1 MTDYDLGR
9 AKGKIVIDVDD
20 RGYRKAERANESL
33 AETTHRVADG
43 FDDAAESQGDLEKEQ
58 RKAVGTTKEESKAL
72 DELNKISREQKKITD
87 EVKQSK
93 KELNKVLED
102 EKSTEAEIEQAINRS
117 NKARAEALKLA
128 QDRKRAELSLANAMK
143 GTSGTSRRG
152 TTKLKVDDTEAN
164 LKIRKF
170 KQNLDSIKKNHVVRI
185 VTETTQK
192 GNKTAGIA
200 AGGSALATGGAGVV
214 GLAGS
219 GTVGLGAQAIVGI
232 ADSAAELSGVL
243 GLIPGV
249 VAGIGT
255 VSATLK
261 IATQGFGDAFEA
273 VLSGDVEKL
282 NAALEEMAPAAQAIF
297 EAMAP
302 LSSVIKEAG
311 QGIQEAFSHDL
322 AQYVKPLAEIY
333 LPLVSGGMV
342 EISKSLNEGIQEFL
356 RWAGEASVAQDVAGF
371 LTNVNEALVIMRP
384 VATLVGQIIQD
395 IVSVSGSFLPQ
406 LAQIILNIT
415 TEVRD
420 WINEMRETG
429 KMAEWIQT
437 GIDAFK
443 QLWEIIKT
451 FGSAFGDIFDIGK
464 MFGGGA
470 LDWLQKLG
478 DAFKTFTSSEAGTSA
493 IATFFGSTAKAADA
507 FIPVLGQIMNAFMEL
522 FPLLSDVGVAMAP
535 GIGDFFDG
543 LASTFNVLKP
553 IMVQMAK
560 PMSDIFTSLGQW
572 LPAIFQT
579 GKTQL
584 PEIMQ
589 SLADAIEMILKNSPD
604 VMSAL
609 LTGINDFLKVL
620 PGVIDDVM
628 QILPPLIQ
636 AFSIIKT
643 LSMFV
648 IGVITQTI
656 VYIGELLN
664 AIIKFFD
671 WLINTMPTAVGQWLA
686 SLGPMITDALSTA
699 WEAIKGWF
707 SSFISWVGSVAS
719 GVWESMKNAW
729 NSVVAWITEFGGS
742 VRNSLNELIA
752 TFVQWA
758 TDLGAW
764 FLSLPAKISAWAAE
778 IWKSFL
784 DFLGGIAST
793 IGDGAQIVWG
803 AITEFGN
810 NIWNKIKEIAANAV
824 DWGASIVQGLID
836 GIKSMIG
843 KVGDAIGDV
852 AQTIQDFIMGRS
864 PTKKGPLSGRGW
876 TYYSGQRVASAF
888 AEGIADNAH
897 EAGDAAGAMAQ
908 YGSDGASSLEGFV
921 KDMTEFTA
929 LGSSMISFIQGISD
943 IAFNVIDLFTH
954 DFMTGESN
962 LPKTWTKDPNAE
974 KKGGTRAD
982 ATPSERRRDKSTFD
996 WDAVAEKE
1004 SGGKWSDNNSGGHMT
1019 SSGAPRGGL
1028 QITDGTW
1035 VAFGGKEFANNAAEA
1050 TKAQQIAIAERI
1062 AFEGFG
1068 DTKPQGLG
1076 AWEVIT
1082 KGLVDGV
1089 NENTKRNQT
1098 PGLSTETSSA
1108 FDKELLANVPM
1119 GKYSQEGSADL
1130 TKGLGDCT
1138 SAVEDLVNMMDGKPT
1153 GGRKLNTGNAAELLP
1168 QMGFIKGEGGLG
1180 DMRIAFNEG
1189 HMQATLPG
1197 GTNFNWGSQAAAAR
1211 GGRTGTGADDPA
1223 LDQRYYRPQTDDALN
1238 RVADGQDD
1246 QLAYDELMVQE
1257 LRTQNTTLNDQLT
1270 AYENGTAS
1278 DDDIT
1283 TMLNGMDQQILDLK
1297 KSGTPEDKERATALE
1312 GLQGDVAT
1320 DRGFQANDPQDMIS
1334 QVQGIANG
1342 ASSIAQ
1348 SVVGAI
1354 DAGIK
1359 AIGNASELTSTLV
1372 RGIENTE
1379 DVGKIIDNIQSF
1391 VDFASKIAGTVASV
1405 ASTVGSLIS
1414 AGAGADPSG
1423 GASGAAAAVQGV
1435 AAIAGIVQGVL
1446 DTVNAAIDMG
1456 QEVARIAGKYFSQF
1470 LSRSILGGL
1479 EGDIKMLLDQNDW
1492 TLKAWSE
1499 DNPDD
1504 KRQFNVPAWM
1514 RGTDEVQEQ
1523 GGKIRDLNMYIGPG
1537 TDPAESMNQGMWAV
1551 MTDQGGVFS
1560 SEF

>member
-1 MTDYDLGR
+1 MPNYDLGK
-9 AKGKIVIDVDD
+9 AEGKIVIVVDD
-20 RGYRKAERANESL
+20 RGYRKAERANDSL
-33 AETTHRVADG
+33 AQSSHRVADG
-43 FDDAAESQGDLEKEQ
+43 FDDAADSQSDLEVQQ
-58 RKAVGTTKEESKAL
+58 RKAVGTTKDESKAL

-87 EVKQSK
+87 EVRQAK
-93 KELNKVLED
+93 KDLNKVLED

-117 NKARAEALKLA
+117 NKARAAALKLS
-128 QDRKRAELSLANAMK
+128 QDRKRAETALANEMK
-143 GTSGTSRRG
+143 KTGSGGRG
-152 TTKLKVDDTEAN
+152 STKLKVDDTEAN
-164 LKIRKF
+164 SKIKRF

-185 VTETTQK
+185 VTESTQK
-192 GNKTAGIA
+192 GNKTAGIT
-200 AGGSALATGGAGVV
+200 AGGSALATAGAGVV

-219 GTVGLGAQAIVGI
+219 GAVGLGAQAIVGI

-322 AQYVKPLAEIY
+322 AQYVQPLAEIY
-333 LPLVSGGMV
+333 LPLVSTGMT

-356 RWAGEASVAQDVAGF
+356 RWAGEASVAQDIAGF
-371 LTNVNEALVIMRP
+371 LANVNEALVIMRP
-384 VATLVGQIIQD
+384 VATLVGQILQD

-406 LAQIILNIT
+406 LAQIIVNVV

-429 KMAEWIQT
+429 KMGEWIQT

-443 QLWEIIKT
+443 QLWEIVKT

-478 DAFKTFTSSEAGTSA
+478 DAFKQFTSSEAGTSA
-493 IATFFGSTAKAADA
+493 IAMFFGSTAKAADA
-507 FIPVLGQIMNAFMEL
+507 FLPVLGQIMAALGEL

-535 GIGDFFDG
+535 GIADFFDG

-553 IMVQMAK
+553 IMVQMAE
-560 PMSDIFTSLGQW
+560 PMSHIFSALGQW
-572 LPAIFQT
+572 LPLIFQS

-589 SLADAIEMILKNSPD
+589 SIADAVDMILKNSPD
-604 VMSAL
+604 LISTL
-609 LTGINDFLKVL
+609 LTGVMDFMKVL

-664 AIIKFFD
+664 AIIKFLG
-671 WLINTMPTAVGQWLA
+671 WLINDMPTAVGAWLA
-686 SLGPMITDALSTA
+686 TLGPMIVDGLKSA
-699 WEAIKGWF
+699 WDAIKGWF
-707 SSFISWVGSVAS
+707 SSFKSWVAQVA
-719 GVWESMKNAW
+719 GEIWTGMKMAW
-729 NSVVAWITEFGGS
+729 DNVIGWLYEFGAKLWNGL
-742 VRNSLNELIA
+742 VALMGQ
-752 TFVQWA
+752 FVKWA
-758 TDLGAW
+758 GDLGSW
-764 FLSLPAKISAWAAE
+764 FLELPSKIAGWAASIWQAFVDFIAGIGSTISA
-778 IWKSFL
+778 S
-784 DFLGGIAST
+784 
-793 IGDGAQIVWG
+793 AQQVWD
-803 AITEFGN
+803 AITAFGTG
-810 NIWNKIKEIAANAV
+810 IYDKVMEIAANAV
-824 DWGASIVQGLID
+824 DWGAQIIQGLID
-836 GIKSMIG
+836 GIKSMISN
-843 KVGDAIGDV
+843 VGDAVGDV
-852 AQTIQDFIMGRS
+852 ASTIQDFLMGRS

-888 AEGIADNAH
+888 AQGIADNASQ
-897 EAGDAAGAMAQ
+897 AGDAAGAMAQ
-908 YGSDGASSLEGFV
+908 YGSKGASSLEGFV

-929 LGSSMISFIQGISD
+929 LGSSMLSFIQGISD
-943 IAFNVIDLFTH
+943 IAFNIIDFVTH
-954 DFMTGESN
+954 DFMTGDSN

-974 KKGGTRAD
+974 KKGGSKAD
-982 ATPSERRRDKSTFD
+982 ATPMERRRGQDLTKNDFN

-1004 SGGKWSDNNSGGHMT
+1004 SSGNWQNADTGKNGHW
-1019 SSGAPRGGL
+1019 GGL
-1028 QITDGTW
+1028 QFSPETW
-1035 VAFGGKEFANNAAEA
+1035 AAFGGQEFADRADKA
-1050 TKAQQIAIAERI
+1050 TREQQIEIANRT
-1062 AFEGFG
+1062 AFTGHG

-1082 KGLVDGV
+1082 KGLVDGINV
-1089 NENTKRNQT
+1089 NSRPGDKGPSMSNTA
-1098 PGLSTETSSA
+1098 GAA
-1108 FDKELLANVPM
+1108 FDKDLLANVPM
-1119 GKYSQEGSADL
+1119 GRYSQEGNADL

-1153 GGRKLNTGNAAELLP
+1153 GGRSMDTGNAAQWLADNGFLP
-1168 QMGFIKGEGGLG
+1168 GTGDLG
-1180 DMRIAFNEG
+1180 DMRVAFNEG

-1223 LDQRYYRPQTDDALN
+1223 LDQRFYRPQTEDALN
-1238 RVADGQDD
+1238 RVANGQDD

-1270 AYENGTAS
+1270 AYENGTAN
-1278 DDDIT
+1278 DDDIS
-1283 TMLNGMDQQILDLK
+1283 TMLNGMDQQILDLN
-1297 KSGTPEDKERATALE
+1297 KSGNPQDKERATALS
-1312 GLQGDVAT
+1312 GLQGDIAT
-1320 DRGFQANDPQDMIS
+1320 DRGMKANDPQDMIS
-1334 QVQGIANG
+1334 QVQGIAQG
-1342 ASSIAQ
+1342 AGSIASSVI
-1348 SVVGAI
+1348 GAI
-1354 DAGIK
+1354 DSGLK
-1359 AIGNASELTSTLV
+1359 ALGNASEMTSTLV

-1379 DVGKIIDNIQSF
+1379 DVGKIVDNIQSF
-1391 VDFASKIAGTVASV
+1391 IDFASKIAGTVGSV

-1423 GASGAAAAVQGV
+1423 GASGAAAAAQGV

-1446 DTVNAAIDMG
+1446 DTINAAVDMG
-1456 QEVARIAGKYFSQF
+1456 QEIMRIGGKYFSQF
-1470 LSRSILGGL
+1470 LSGILGGL
-1479 EGDIKMLLDQNDW
+1479 EGDVKMLLDQNDW

-1499 DNPDD
+1499 DNPED
-1504 KRQFNVPAWM
+1504 KRSLNVPAWM
-1514 RGTDEVQEQ
+1514 RGNDPVEER
-1523 GGKIRDLNMYIGPG
+1523 GSKIRDLNMYIGPG